1 MPKIIKITILIAVIS
16 FFTACSNKEENVL
29 QSELEI
35 ANECKNMNINFEM
48 DCYDLISYKN
58 SFAQLRL
65 GIYAQDRGLVRE
77 AFSRYTDAKKAGNPY
92 ANALLYEFYSN
103 GIVVKK
109 DKQKAR
115 NLLEE
120 VQDVDPIAAYKL
132 SSFLLQENI
141 QKAIQLLEYA
151 SKNGVKDALKTL
163 ATIFSNNLYIKE
175 DLAKSEYYNEL
186 YKITQG
192 NFSKKIYGR

>member
-1 MPKIIKITILIAVIS
+1 MLKIIKITILIAVIS
-16 FFTACSNKEENVL
+16 FFTACYNKEENIL

-35 ANECKNMNINFEM
+35 ANECKNMDINFEM

-65 GIYAQDRGLVRE
+65 GIYAQDRGLVKE
-77 AFSRYTDAKKAGNPY
+77 AFNRYTAAKKAGNFY

-109 DKQKAR
+109 DIQKAR
-115 NLLEE
+115 SLLEE
-120 VQDVDPIAAYKL
+120 VQDMDPIAAYKL
-132 SSFLLQENI
+132 SFFLLQENI
-141 QKAIQLLEYA
+141 QKAIQLLEYS
-151 SKNGVKDALKTL
+151 SKNGVKDAFKAL

-175 DLAKSEYYNEL
+175 DLTKSAYYSEL

-192 NFSKKIYGR
+192 SFSKNIYGR

>member
-1 MPKIIKITILIAVIS
+1 MLKIIKITILIAVIS
-16 FFTACSNKEENVL
+16 FFTACFNKEENIL

-35 ANECKNMNINFEM
+35 ANECKNMDINFEM

-65 GIYAQDRGLVRE
+65 GIYAQDRGLVKE
-77 AFSRYTDAKKAGNPY
+77 AFNRYTAAKKAGNFY

-109 DKQKAR
+109 DIQKAR

-120 VQDVDPIAAYKL
+120 VQDMDPIAAYKL
-132 SSFLLQENI
+132 SFFLLQENI
-141 QKAIQLLEYA
+141 QKAIQLLEYS

-163 ATIFSNNLYIKE
+163 ATIFSNNVYIKE
-175 DLAKSEYYNEL
+175 DLTKSAYYSEL

-192 NFSKKIYGR
+192 DFSKNIYGR